1 MDGKEDNLSLFET
14 VRLQDY
20 LNWFE
25 RHLLAIASYDL
36 EDLLST
42 LFCLDENI
50 TILKNLASECKSF
63 LSIPPPS
70 QNNKVQK
77 IFDQIEALASFLPN
91 SASISTPVAVP
102 SPPTFSS
109 SAATPTQNS
118 KGPHLQTQ
126 VQILS
131 ILPDSEQLRDTLIKN
146 KSKLKAL
153 EDLASSKKID
163 TGKAKTNLKSNNG
176 SSSSSSS
183 APLFATSLL
192 SRDKDTGSARKDKAA
207 AGTSGAGGSGGDMAT
222 VRHEVRRGLLLLEEL
237 ESLIGRKSFM

>member
-109 SAATPTQNS
+109 NAATTTQNS

-163 TGKAKTNLKSNNG
+163 MGKAKTNLKSNNG
-176 SSSSSSS
+176 SSSSS

-207 AGTSGAGGSGGDMAT
+207 AGMSGAGGSGGDMAT